1 MKKKHSAKILVYLC
15 ASKIDIRDN
24 RQSKI
29 VNLKSKVSFSFKIN
43 NVSALQTFQFLRF
56 LCFLLISIYFT
67 KVPLSGGDIGSWE
80 KLLFISGALSYFWVT
95 GILQSFLPL
104 SQRNKA
110 FIQHQRIDGKSPEL
124 FNAFILL
131 LTFSIAF
138 ALLILLMYGFGTI
151 HTETPKIPYPG
162 WLILYFIFSNSS
174 ALIEHIFLIQNR
186 PLHIFWYG
194 IISTIVQILAV
205 CVPIMLGMGIVSAIL
220 GLIIANMLR
229 FLYLLVLLFR
239 YAEFKLSMPF
249 ILNNLYVGYPIMLS
263 ALLSGSSQYVDSF
276 VATIAFDAKDF
287 AIFRYGCK
295 ELPFVVMMTSG
306 LHNALIPTFSI
317 RKNIPDILAEIKRS
331 SLKQMHILFPLTI
344 LVIFF
349 NKEIFRFLFNPEFD
363 KSAGV
368 FMIYQLMIV
377 SRVLFPQTILIGLKK
392 THILMWAAII
402 QISLNIPLAFFLVH
416 IKYGING
423 IALSSCLLHILEKF
437 ILMWYNH
444 RELGISPKA
453 YTPIAWYTFYTALIT
468 IVFVLIDRKII
479 VI

>member
-1 MKKKHSAKILVYLC
+1 M
-15 ASKIDIRDN
+15 
-24 RQSKI
+24 
-29 VNLKSKVSFSFKIN
+29 SFKIN
-43 NVSALQTFQFLRF
+43 NVFALQSFQFLRF
-56 LCFLLISIYFT
+56 LCFLVISIYFT

-104 SQRNKA
+104 SQRSRA
-110 FIQHQRIDGKSPEL
+110 FAQHQRIEGKSPEL

-131 LTFSIAF
+131 LVFSIAF

-151 HTETPKIPYPG
+151 YTETPKIPYPG

-174 ALIEHIFLIQNR
+174 ALIEHIFLIQNK

-194 IISTIVQILAV
+194 IISTIVQIFAV

-220 GLIIANMLR
+220 GLIVVSMLR
-229 FLYLLVLLFR
+229 FLFLLAILYR

-249 ILNNLYVGYPIMLS
+249 IINNLYVGYPIMLS
-263 ALLSGSSQYVDSF
+263 ALLSGSAQYVDSL

-287 AIFRYGCK
+287 AVFRYGCK

-306 LHNALIPTFSI
+306 LHNALIPAFSI
-317 RKNIPDILAEIKRS
+317 KKNIPDILAEIRKK
-331 SLKQMHILFPLTI
+331 SLQQMHILFPLTI
-344 LVIFF
+344 LVMIF
-349 NKEIFRFLFNPEFD
+349 NQQIFRWLFNPDFI

-402 QISLNIPLAFFLVH
+402 QISLNIPFAFFLVH

-423 IALSSCLLHILEKF
+423 IALSSCLLHIIEKF

-444 RELGISPKA
+444 RKLGIQPNT
-453 YTPIAWYTFYTALIT
+453 YTPMNWYIFYTVLIG
-468 IVFVLIDRKII
+468 IVFVLIDHNWIPFIR
-479 VI
+479 